1 MNEKEIAMQICHI
14 LQSAGHEA
22 VIAGGAVRD
31 FLLGHTPHDF
41 DVATSADPHDTL
53 HLMYTNGFNVK
64 SVGAAFV
71 VVIACKDG
79 IDTEIAQFR
88 TDSEYLDGRH
98 PVSVKPSDIR
108 GDANRRDLTINAM
121 FMNPETN
128 EIFDF
133 VGGQSDLQNSII
145 RMVGNAQERIA
156 EDKLRM
162 LRVVRFALKFGF
174 TIEPETLAAIKL
186 HAPDIHQVSAER
198 IKMEIDKM
206 FVLGKA
212 IAWFDLMVETGLM
225 QEVLPEAMA
234 LFGIEQS
241 IEHHPEGATVRK
253 IIYLE

>member
-1 MNEKEIAMQICHI
+1 MKEKTIAIEICHI
-14 LQSAGHEA
+14 LQTAGHKA

-41 DVATSADPHDTL
+41 DVATSATSIEVL
-53 HLMYTNGFNVK
+53 HLMRDHGFEVK
-64 SVGAAFV
+64 KVGAAFGV
-71 VVIACKDG
+71 AIANKHG
-79 IDTEIAQFR
+79 IDTEIATFR
-88 TDSEYLDGRH
+88 QDGEYLDGRR
-98 PVSVKPSDIR
+98 PSSVEPSDME

-121 FMNPETN
+121 FMDVATG

-133 VGGQSDLQNSII
+133 VGGQSDLQNGII
-145 RMVGNAQERIA
+145 RMVGDAQKRIA

-174 TIEPETLAAIKL
+174 TIEPETLTAIKL

-206 FVLGKA
+206 FALGKA

-234 LFGIEQS
+234 LFGVEQS